1 MGRKVIVAKEENC
14 TGCRLCQLACSST
27 KEGEIIPDRA
37 RIKIVHD
44 GLNGWSRPL
53 TCFQC
58 EEPMCLAVCPAEAIS
73 RSTSAS
79 GEYVVL
85 VDKEKCIGCQ
95 RCVAAC
101 PFGAMEFF
109 KESLATKCDLCGGAP
124 KCVEFCFYDCL
135 HFVEL
140 SAEEEAKRKRRI
152 KALYAKACKEIGRR
166 ELFARR
172 RAVFQSSIPLERHQP

>member
-1 MGRKVIVAKEENC
+1 MGKKTIVAKDENC
-14 TGCRLCQLACSST
+14 TGCRLCQLACSSV
-27 KEGEIIPDRA
+27 KEGEFIPDRA

-44 GLNGWSRPL
+44 GLGGWSRPV

-58 EEPMCLAVCPAEAIS
+58 EDPMCLAVCPAEAIS
-73 RSTSAS
+73 KGTSAT
-79 GEYVVL
+79 GEYAVL

-109 KESLATKCDLCGGAP
+109 KDSLATKCDLCGGSP

-140 SAEEEAKRKRRI
+140 SQKEEGKRKGKI
-152 KALYAKACKEIGRR
+152 KALYAMACKEIGRR
-166 ELFARR
+166 ELFGRR
-172 RAVFQSSIPLERHQP
+172 RAISSE